1 MHQKIIVSAWGQIT
15 QGKEIIAAIQDPLGL
30 MAEAARR
37 AQEMIG
43 HDILGK
49 IDGIMTVMTIS
60 RYYPDAARQ
69 LAQKIKAAPR
79 FTHTSG
85 IGGDSPQKLINMG
98 AGMIARGELETIL
111 ITGAET
117 YFPRNKN
124 PAKPA
129 NALFQ
134 GLPESYQ
141 DDDIIGATELELRH
155 GMAQPIHGFPLF
167 ETALWAESGLDLDA
181 YLLKIGK
188 LWSQNSR
195 VAAGHP
201 NAWSK
206 KRFSA
211 ADIINQ
217 TSSNRIIAFP
227 YPKRMNP
234 FVTVDLGAAI
244 ILMSEEKARRYC
256 RRSSQRPVYFIGGG
270 YAKDRQRFM
279 IEKSNFTNCPP
290 LKAAVDKA
298 LQRSTL
304 SLDEIEAF
312 DLYSCF
318 PCAVGMAMKM
328 LEIKADDPRPLTVT
342 GGLGFFG
349 GPGNNYS
356 LHAVATMVEK
366 IAAGKINNGLVT
378 ALGWF
383 MHKHAAGIYSAT
395 PTETDLKQHDLEDA
409 EAPLTGRPPVT
420 VAGKVTGKGYIETY
434 TVIYRKDGTPDY
446 TIIYGKTENGVRFIA
461 NSSTDLETITNLTSK
476 NQVGQAVELR
486 YDEREKCNF
495 AHFL

>member
-1 MHQKIIVSAWGQIT
+1 MHQRIVISSWGQIT
-15 QGKEIIAAIQDPLGL
+15 QGKETLTATQDPLGL
-30 MAEAARR
+30 MAAAAGQ
-37 AQEMIG
+37 AQEKIG
-43 HDILGK
+43 HNILEK

-60 RYYPDAARQ
+60 RYYPEAAQQ
-69 LAQKIKAAPR
+69 LAQKIRATPR

-85 IGGDSPQKLINMG
+85 IGGDSPQKLINIG

-111 ITGAET
+111 IAGAET
-117 YFPRNKN
+117 YFPRTKN
-124 PAKPA
+124 PAKPG

-188 LWSQNSR
+188 LWSKNSLI
-195 VAAGHP
+195 AAEHP

-211 ADIINQ
+211 AEITNQ
-217 TSSNRIIAFP
+217 TSANRMIAFP

-244 ILMSEEKARRYC
+244 ILMSEEKSQQYNC
-256 RRSSQRPVYFIGGG
+256 RSDKRPVYFIGGG

-279 IEKSNFTNCPP
+279 IEKSSFTNSPP
-290 LKAAVDKA
+290 LKIAVNKA
-298 LQRSTL
+298 LQRSKL
-304 SLDEIEAF
+304 SLDKIEAF

-328 LEIKADDPRPLTVT
+328 LELKADDPRPLTVT

-366 IAAGKINNGLVT
+366 IATGKINNGLVT

-409 EAPLTGRPPVT
+409 EAPLSGSLPVT
-420 VAGKVTGKGYIETY
+420 VAEKVTGKGYIETY

-446 TIIYGKTENGVRFIA
+446 TIIYGKTETGLRFIA
-461 NSSTDLETITNLTSK
+461 NANTDPETITALTSK
-476 NQVGQAVELR
+476 NQVGREVELL
-486 YDEREKCNF
+486 YDNQRKCNH